1 MQKAWVQWKKKNSM
15 STLEKHWHRLC
26 YWQLD
31 QLVIVR
37 LFKYQQV
44 KKHTMRI
51 GCYHFAKKL
60 NQSKYVSIKMI
71 RCCFVS
77 NADQRV
83 HMDKEGML
91 IDYKILSA
99 GCQFNNAESL
109 LACRQCAQSE
119 RSSKICRWANNAE
132 TVGSLQ
138 LEWKKNWVAQQKWCN
153 FVGKRYF
160 RLWIHILYYW

>member
-1 MQKAWVQWKKKNSM
+1 
-15 STLEKHWHRLC
+15 
-26 YWQLD
+26 
-31 QLVIVR
+31 
-37 LFKYQQV
+37 
-44 KKHTMRI
+44 MRI

-99 GCQFNNAESL
+99 GCQFNNAEEFDKVFLHAVGVRGVKEVQRFVGEQTMPKL
-109 LACRQCAQSE
+109 LVAC
-119 RSSKICRWANNAE
+119 N
-132 TVGSLQ
+132 GS
-138 LEWKKNWVAQQKWCN
+138 KKN
-153 FVGKRYF
+153 
-160 RLWIHILYYW
+160 